1 MNLTEMKASIL
12 ADGVIDADE
21 VVSLREAI
29 YADGI
34 VDAEEINFL
43 VALRNEAKE
52 VCAEFE
58 AFFFEAAEKNLLADG
73 VIDEDETVWLRE
85 VIFAD
90 GKVDDNE
97 KAFLR
102 RLKDGAKSYV
112 PSFEQLLA
120 DCNL

>member
-1 MNLTEMKASIL
+1 MNLIEMKASIL

-21 VVSLREAI
+21 VLSLRKAI

-34 VDAEEINFL
+34 VDAEEIDFL

-52 VCAEFE
+52 VCTEFE
-58 AFFFEAAEKNLLADG
+58 VFFFEAAEKNLLADG
-73 VIDEDETVWLRE
+73 VIDENEVVWLRK

-90 GKVDDNE
+90 GEVDDNE

-102 RLKDGAKSYV
+102 RLKDGAKSFV

-120 DCNL
+120 DCSV